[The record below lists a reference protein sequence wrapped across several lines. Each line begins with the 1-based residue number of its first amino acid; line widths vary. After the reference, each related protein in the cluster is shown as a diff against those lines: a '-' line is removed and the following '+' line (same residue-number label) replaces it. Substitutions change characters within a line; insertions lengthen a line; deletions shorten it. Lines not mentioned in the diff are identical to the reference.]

1 MPQRL
6 HLPVS
11 RYLRRCRIYPLRAHR
26 CNYTGEREA
35 GKSGIGAGIGSLVG
49 AGVGALSS
57 SKKDRGK
64 GALIGAAA
72 GAALGGGVGYYMDV
86 QEAKLRDKM
95 KGTGVSVT
103 RSGDNIILN
112 MPNNVT
118 FDSSSATL
126 KPAGAN
132 TLTGVAMVLKEYNR
146 GRAPPAPPTAALF
159 PGFFWGGEAPP
170 PPAPTSEPIPAPM
183 PDLPASRSPVY
194 GFVVQPETASAPL
207 TRAAITSTRF
217 FIFFP

>member
-1 MPQRL
+1 MKKSAL
-6 HLPVS
+6 MIAAVVS
-11 RYLRRCRIYPLRAHR
+11 GALVVSGCTTNP
-26 CNYTGEREA
+26 YTGEREA

-49 AGVGALSS
+49 AGVGVLSS

-72 GAALGGGVGYYMDV
+72 GAALGGGAGYYMDV

-95 KGTGVSVT
+95 QGTGVSVT

-118 FDSSSATL
+118 FDSNSATL

-132 TLTGVAMVLKEYNR
+132 TLTGVAMVLKEYPKTAVNVVGYTDSTGGKDLNMRLSQQRADAVASSLITQGVDAGRLRTSGMGPANPIASNSTEDGKAQNR
-146 GRAPPAPPTAALF
+146 RVEITL
-159 PGFFWGGEAPP
+159 
-170 PPAPTSEPIPAPM
+170 
-183 PDLPASRSPVY
+183 SPL
-194 GFVVQPETASAPL
+194 A
-207 TRAAITSTRF
+207 
-217 FIFFP
+217 